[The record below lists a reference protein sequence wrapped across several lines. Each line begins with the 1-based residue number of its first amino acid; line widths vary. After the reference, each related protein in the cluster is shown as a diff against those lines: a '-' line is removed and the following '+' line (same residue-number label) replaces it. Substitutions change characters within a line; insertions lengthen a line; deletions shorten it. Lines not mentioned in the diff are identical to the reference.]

1 MARTWTVKTAK
12 TRDQFKADHFNEP
25 AHAIAGQFNG
35 KLDQHN
41 MPLDSVTHDD
51 LLDPV
56 YSDDAYGVDTKS
68 SYMPTQSY
76 HVAVWDIDS
85 TAGLDTTEFGTAVF
99 ATKFIDTN
107 WNAKWNT
114 FPASPVTEGSRL
126 KFNAKEGMIFGGVTA
141 SVERREGRA
150 RDQYGAGG
158 NIGSEFNIGAEN
170 WHELGVF
177 VNGILCGRTGELNC
191 GSYTVDIP
199 YSTPIGTEFCEVQ
212 LKWMANQLIFDDGAI
227 ASGNATNDAYQ
238 YYICSGMQ
246 LWARNQYR

>member
-1 MARTWTVKTAK
+1 
-12 TRDQFKADHFNEP
+12 
-25 AHAIAGQFNG
+25 
-35 KLDQHN
+35 
-41 MPLDSVTHDD
+41 
-51 LLDPV
+51 
-56 YSDDAYGVDTKS
+56 
-68 SYMPTQSY
+68 
-76 HVAVWDIDS
+76 
-85 TAGLDTTEFGTAVF
+85 
-99 ATKFIDTN
+99 
-107 WNAKWNT
+107 
-114 FPASPVTEGSRL
+114 
-126 KFNAKEGMIFGGVTA
+126 MIFGGVTA

-150 RDQYGAGG
+150 RNQYGQGG